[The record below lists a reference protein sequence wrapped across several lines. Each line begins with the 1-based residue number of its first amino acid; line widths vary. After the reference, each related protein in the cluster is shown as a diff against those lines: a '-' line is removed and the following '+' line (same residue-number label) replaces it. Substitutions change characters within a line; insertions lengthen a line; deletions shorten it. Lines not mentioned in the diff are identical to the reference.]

1 MEGNTAP
8 GTAMKVDLLIQHAAQ
23 LVTCSA
29 PNGPKRGSAMADV
42 GVIADGAVAVADGLI
57 VAVGATDEVAAG
69 CQAKRTLDV
78 AGHAVC
84 PGLVDAHTHLVYAG
98 DRVDEFELRIRG
110 ASYMDI
116 LAAGGGILR
125 TVQATRA
132 ADLNQLVT
140 DARKRLDTMLASGT
154 TTVEVKTGYAL
165 DRAGELKMLEATAQ
179 LATLPGQPIDLVP
192 TFLAAHAVPSEYR
205 DRSDAY
211 IDTVITEMMP
221 AVAEWYAASPFA
233 ARRIPLFCDAFCE
246 ANVFSRDQAERVLRA
261 GQAHQLPAK
270 LHADEFVSLG
280 GVSLAVEV
288 GAVSVDHLDVT
299 PPVEAQRLAAAPT
312 IGVLLPA
319 VTFNLGSTHFA
330 DARSMLDAGV
340 AVALA
345 TDFNPGSAPCPSL
358 PLVMAIACRYQRL
371 LPAEAL
377 NAVTINAAHALG
389 LGDRV
394 GSLEVG
400 KQADLIIL
408 NAADYRVLAYEFG
421 GQPVAGVIKRGQRV
435 L

>member
-1 MEGNTAP
+1 
-8 GTAMKVDLLIQHAAQ
+8 MKVDLLIQHAAQ
-23 LVTCSA
+23 LVTCAA
-29 PNGPKRGSAMADV
+29 PNGPKRGPAMADV

-57 VAVGATDEVAAG
+57 VAVGATDEVAAA
-69 CQAKRTLDV
+69 CQATHSLD
-78 AGHAVC
+78 ATGHAVC
-84 PGLVDAHTHLVYAG
+84 PGLVDAHTHLVFAG
-98 DRVDEFELRIRG
+98 DRVDEFESRIRG

-116 LAAGGGILR
+116 LAAGGGILHTMR
-125 TVQATRA
+125 ATRA
-132 ADLNQLVT
+132 ADLKQLVM
-140 DARKRLDTMLASGT
+140 DARRRLSAMLASGT
-154 TTVEVKTGYAL
+154 TTAEVKTGYAL
-165 DRAGELKMLEATAQ
+165 DLAGEIKMLEATAQ

-192 TFLAAHAVPSEYR
+192 TFLAAHAVPPEYR

-211 IDTVITEMMP
+211 IDTVIHGMIP
-221 AVAEWYAASPFA
+221 AVAAWHAASPFA

-261 GQAHQLPAK
+261 GQAHRLPAK

-299 PPVEAQRLAAAPT
+299 PPAEVERLATAST
-312 IGVLLPA
+312 VGVLLPA

-330 DARSMLDAGV
+330 DARRMLDAGV

-389 LGDRV
+389 LGDRI

-400 KQADLIIL
+400 KQADMVIL
-408 NAADYRVLAYEFG
+408 NAADYRVMAYEFG
-421 GQPVAGVIKRGQRV
+421 SQPVAGVIKRGQRV